1 MLLLSET
8 GCRQEE
14 EVEELTVFGV
24 ETFFQALVD
33 QRTFI
38 LRRNISESSE
48 QVKAVSHTSRPS
60 LTPPNFLTPPT
71 SLFTFPDYKLRF

>member
-48 QVKAVSHTSRPS
+48 QVKAGV
-60 LTPPNFLTPPT
+60 NV
-71 SLFTFPDYKLRF
+71 